1 METSRQSRRAHSSR
15 PGFVTGPGASVAWL
29 VLALFLLVALIQIAM
44 HFNRLSTG
52 AMAQLLL
59 VPVVI
64 AGVVGLVCW
73 LLGRAIFYRNTIAG
87 SIGFSVVLLL
97 ATVMRV
103 LIMAGVFAGSMRG
116 GNFRVNTPGPTAS
129 NTPGPTTPP
138 ARPNR
143 PAPVMPNPVPPTAA
157 PSTAA
162 PGASPANPAPGANP
176 FPGPPSTG
184 PAHDFAAVAEQ
195 VAANAPEAR
204 DILVRHA
211 RELQSLVDGFSGPAE
226 TFLTVLDGP
235 PSIDPTVLRQRV
247 AAVQSLKDAGTR
259 YTTAARSLRER
270 LEADLRAEP
279 RVDKSAVPSIS
290 GRFLAMS
297 SATGRLFAI
306 EQVIRAGDDLAQQ
319 SQLVLDSPTSWSID
333 ARGNVTTSDA
343 SKASE
348 YRLYETKLMAPKRM
362 LRHAVDRAV
371 SP

>member
-1 METSRQSRRAHSSR
+1 
-15 PGFVTGPGASVAWL
+15 
-29 VLALFLLVALIQIAM
+29 
-44 HFNRLSTG
+44 
-52 AMAQLLL
+52 
-59 VPVVI
+59 
-64 AGVVGLVCW
+64 
-73 LLGRAIFYRNTIAG
+73 
-87 SIGFSVVLLL
+87 
-97 ATVMRV
+97 
-103 LIMAGVFAGSMRG
+103 
-116 GNFRVNTPGPTAS
+116 
-129 NTPGPTTPP
+129 
-138 ARPNR
+138 
-143 PAPVMPNPVPPTAA
+143 MPNPVPPTAA

-162 PGASPANPAPGANP
+162 PGANPANPAPGANP
-176 FPGPPSTG
+176 NPRPPSTG

-235 PSIDPTVLRQRV
+235 ASIDPTVLRQRV

-279 RVDKSAVPSIS
+279 RVDKDAVPSIS

-297 SATGRLFAI
+297 SATGRIFAI

-319 SQLVLDSPTSWSID
+319 SQLVLESPSSWSID
-333 ARGNVTTSDA
+333 ARGNVTTPDV
-343 SKASE
+343 SKAGE
-348 YRLYETKLMAPKRM
+348 YRMYETKLMGPKRM
-362 LRHAVDRAV
+362 LRSVVDRAV